1 MNRILT
7 MSAVM
12 LSIASPSPAL
22 ADETMVKTDWVSE
35 YHRGIRTADTGVQ
48 IGNASVAGLV
58 AGFTLFF
65 VGFATN
71 PMEDIFQWQPS
82 TVQITGFGMA
92 SAGVLG
98 TEIGAVVAASGT
110 SKSHRALVKGGLKSG
125 PCSGCTIGWLL
136 TIPNPMYVATI
147 PSSYIASRRQR
158 AADAE
163 LYQAHS
169 PQSDFRLR
177 VTPIATQN
185 QTGLAVSGQF

>member
-1 MNRILT
+1 
-7 MSAVM
+7 
-12 LSIASPSPAL
+12 
-22 ADETMVKTDWVSE
+22 MV
-35 YHRGIRTADTGVQ
+35 
-48 IGNASVAGLV
+48 
-58 AGFTLFF
+58 
-65 VGFATN
+65 
-71 PMEDIFQWQPS
+71 DIFQWQPS

-92 SAGVLG
+92 AAGVLG

-147 PSSYIASRRQR
+147 PSSYIASHRQR

-169 PQSDFRLR
+169 PRSDLRLR

-185 QTGLAVSGQF
+185 QAGLAVSGQF